1 MAGELRDEQWHA
13 HNDVC
18 IRAIADS
25 SLVAIGRRRQT
36 HPASGDSQSCNHASS
51 LPHDLAPLAL
61 DALFE
66 SEVEDLLHA
75 DAELRGALDIFRA
88 DFARDRAALLA
99 LALALGLLALLSLR
113 TTSLTRGEPLSV
125 EAALARLLHAT
136 TALWAL
142 TNTDACTDVLD
153 TNIAAI
159 RLVCIFRGS
168 RSCTLAERRSRRGR
182 RTLAEAHESLHALRA
197 AAV

>member
-1 MAGELRDEQWHA
+1 MLLARLVGVEGT
-13 HNDVC
+13 
-18 IRAIADS
+18 AI
-25 SLVAIGRRRQT
+25 
-36 HPASGDSQSCNHASS
+36 
-51 LPHDLAPLAL
+51 
-61 DALFE
+61 
-66 SEVEDLLHA
+66 
-75 DAELRGALDIFRA
+75 
-88 DFARDRAALLA
+88 RAALRVAQVSLWT
-99 LALALGLLALLSLR
+99 LALGLLALLSLR

-136 TALWAL
+136 TALLAL